1 MASAS
6 ETALPTA
13 QTGEYVWVLHNGF
26 TRWLWLDFARHMR
39 EETGLEPLLLLTD
52 ANSLAY
58 YEKLNG
64 GPLDFESVV
73 IKDPYDV
80 LEEPEPSADM
90 AEILARARRAEKAL
104 GLGLYRDFVLQ
115 DRHMGRGY
123 LLAGS
128 GHPSSGLADLSAQTS
143 VARAFAEQA
152 EWTADLFERYPPAMI
167 CSYYGGGGVRQK
179 MIATGARLRG
189 VPFRALCPARL
200 GGLMYWAD
208 NEFEGSEALSSYLA
222 QPGAA
227 LSEEE
232 VAAETDGLRASAL
245 ATNPTAVSGR
255 TSSRRWSNILKK
267 SVWLTARQIYWRFK
281 GYAKARRGYKLGDT
295 IRWLVRQRRHYRLLD
310 KIALRD
316 LKDLPEGVKIVYFP
330 LQQEPE
336 ASTLALAPEN
346 TNQLATVMELS
357 LTIPADAILMV
368 KEHTWQV
375 GRRPNDFYG
384 KLLAM
389 HNVRLVHPDLPGLAV
404 CRRADLV
411 STITS
416 SAGYEAA
423 VLGKPTLF
431 FWKHCPIASTPHVQK
446 AHRMAG
452 VERVVDMLDDCD
464 GDAKRR
470 REHDGAV
477 LARRLR
483 EFCIDA
489 EKIEFFSRTDRARRE
504 DVAMLAAPLI
514 HELSKA
520 QPERRVGA

>member
-1 MASAS
+1 
-6 ETALPTA
+6 
-13 QTGEYVWVLHNGF
+13 
-26 TRWLWLDFARHMR
+26 MR

-52 ANSLAY
+52 AKALDY

-64 GPLDFESVV
+64 GPLDFESIV

-80 LEEPEPSADM
+80 LEEPAPDVST

-104 GLGLYRDFVLQ
+104 GLGLYRDYVLQ

-128 GHPSSGLADLSAQTS
+128 GHPSSVLADLSDQRRIAH
-143 VARAFAEQA
+143 AFAEQA
-152 EWTADLFERYPPAMI
+152 EWTAELFERYPPAMI

-179 MIATGARLRG
+179 MMATGARHRG

-200 GGLMYWAD
+200 GGLVYWAD
-208 NEFEGSEALSSYLA
+208 DEFEGSEALSGYLA
-222 QPGAA
+222 QPGPQ

-232 VAAETDGLRASAL
+232 IAAETGGLRSSAL
-245 ATNPTAVSGR
+245 ATNAAALSSR
-255 TSSRRWSNILKK
+255 AASRRWSQIVKQ
-267 SVWLTARQIYWRFK
+267 SAWLTARYFYWRFK
-281 GYAKARRGYKLGDT
+281 GYAKARRGYKLSDT

-316 LKDLPEGVKIVYFP
+316 LKDLPDGVKIVYFP

-375 GRRPNDFYG
+375 GRRPNDFYDR
-384 KLLAM
+384 LLGM

-411 STITS
+411 ATITS

-431 FWKHCPIASTPHVQK
+431 FWSHCPIASTPHVHK
-446 AHRMAG
+446 APRLEG
-452 VERVVDMLDDCD
+452 IERVLDLLDDCD

-470 REHDGAV
+470 REHDGAA

-489 EKIEFFSRTDRARRE
+489 EEMEFFTRKEPAPRE
-504 DVAMLAAPLI
+504 DVARLAAPLT
-514 HELSKA
+514 HELTTA
-520 QPERRVGA
+520 QTDLRVGA